1 MCPNWTHFKEMNRM
15 GKFDLKQLLSQNSL
29 NQEKESS
36 KGDDK
41 EFKVRKININDL
53 VPASEEENFYSIT
66 EFKEL
71 KESIEMF
78 GIQQNLI
85 VKEIEDGKYKVIAG
99 HRRRLAALELVN
111 EGKEEFEYVPC
122 IVKKDIDNV
131 SESLLLIMTNSTTRV
146 LSDWEKVKQCVET
159 EKLLK
164 EYRKNNKVPGRTR
177 DLVSEILDTSPSNIG
192 RMKAIHNNLNA
203 DLKEEF
209 KNNNINISTAY
220 ELSGL
225 SNDLQ
230 EKALKKLREEE
241 TLTLNDVKEL
251 KKREEEIKPL
261 PGQITIDENIK
272 DTDFSIKE
280 KEYDEIDTPKEV
292 TNQGK
297 SFEKE
302 EYTEEDK
309 NKEPIQIETKEEIK
323 NDNKKK
329 CKFCEEREAIKSK
342 KSYYEL
348 TYGLKGTV
356 GIWSKTKEMDFV
368 NFAYCPLCG
377 KEI

>member
-1 MCPNWTHFKEMNRM
+1 MAK

-29 NQEKESS
+29 NQENENSKENE
-36 KGDDK
+36 K
-41 EFKVRKININDL
+41 EFKIKKININDL
-53 VPASEEENFYSIT
+53 VPASSEENFYSVT

-85 VKEIEDGKYKVIAG
+85 VKEIEDGKYKIIAG
-99 HRRRLAALELVN
+99 HRRRLAVLELVN
-111 EGKEEFEYVPC
+111 EGKKEFEYVPC

-164 EYRKNNKVPGRTR
+164 EYRKNNKIPGRTR
-177 DLVSEILDTSPSNIG
+177 DLVSEILDTSPTNVG
-192 RMKAIHNNLNA
+192 RMKAISNNLNEN
-203 DLKEEF
+203 LKEEF

-225 SNDLQ
+225 SDELQ
-230 EKALKKLREEE
+230 EKAFNKLKEKE

-251 KKREEEIKPL
+251 KKKEEEIKPL
-261 PGQITIDENIK
+261 PGQITIDESIENNYE
-272 DTDFSIKE
+272 DDSFS
-280 KEYDEIDTPKEV
+280 EV
-292 TNQGK
+292 
-297 SFEKE
+297 
-302 EYTEEDK
+302 EEDK
-309 NKEPIQIETKEEIK
+309 EVDAPDETLKESVKNKEIIEENKIQQEDTSKET
-323 NDNKKK
+323 NKSNK
-329 CKFCEEREAIKSK
+329 CAFCEERKAIKSK
-342 KSYYEL
+342 KNYYEL
-348 TYGLKGTV
+348 TYGLRGTV
-356 GIWSKTKEMDFV
+356 GIWTKTKDMGFFNFV
-368 NFAYCPLCG
+368 YCPLCG

>member
-1 MCPNWTHFKEMNRM
+1 MAK

-29 NQEKESS
+29 NQENESS
-36 KGDDK
+36 KDNEK
-41 EFKVRKININDL
+41 EFKIKKININDL
-53 VPASEEENFYSIT
+53 LPASSEENFYSVT

-85 VKEIEDGKYKVIAG
+85 VKEIGEGKYKIIAG
-99 HRRRLAALELVN
+99 HRRRLAILELVN
-111 EGKEEFEYVPC
+111 EGKKEFEYVPC

-146 LSDWEKVKQCVET
+146 LGDWEKVKQCVET

-164 EYRKNNKVPGRTR
+164 EYRKNNKIPGRTR
-177 DLVSEILDTSPSNIG
+177 DLVSEILDTSPTNVG
-192 RMKAIHNNLNA
+192 RMKAINNNLN
-203 DLKEEF
+203 DNLKEEF

-225 SNDLQ
+225 SNELQ
-230 EKALKKLREEE
+230 EKAFNKLKEKE
-241 TLTLNDVKEL
+241 TLTLNDVKDL
-251 KKREEEIKPL
+251 KKKEEETKPL

-280 KEYDEIDTPKEV
+280 KEHNEIIDAPKEV
-292 TNQGK
+292 AKQTE
-297 SFEKE
+297 SFVKE
-302 EYTEEDK
+302 EYTEDK
-309 NKEPIQIETKEEIK
+309 NQEDIPIETKEEIK
-323 NDNKKK
+323 NDNNKK
-329 CKFCEEREAIKSK
+329 CKFCEKREIIKSK
-342 KSYYEL
+342 KGNYEL
-348 TYGLKGTV
+348 TYGLRGTV
-356 GIWSKTKEMDFV
+356 GIWSKTKGMDFF
-368 NFAYCPLCG
+368 NFVYCPLCG